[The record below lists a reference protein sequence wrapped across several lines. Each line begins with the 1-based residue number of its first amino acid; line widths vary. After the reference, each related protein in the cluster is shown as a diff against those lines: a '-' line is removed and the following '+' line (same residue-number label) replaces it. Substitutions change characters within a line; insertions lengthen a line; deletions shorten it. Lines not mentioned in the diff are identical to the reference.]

1 MRKKEQHAPDGSR
14 KDAPAARDRRR
25 EQAPSDSRDEALVAR
40 AYGLFDEYIQAYAQE
55 WQRIDECERL
65 YRGEHWQTMAHEDGE
80 PTPVTPILH
89 STVESVAADI
99 VARAPQAII
108 EPESPMDTE
117 VARVIGA
124 LIRQNHDASDYR
136 SDYRRL
142 CHDLLVS
149 GYCVQE
155 VGYDPRAN
163 NGIGSAYIRY
173 VTAGTCCSTRRRTT
187 SPIAG
192 PFSKS
197 RRARYGRWT
206 SGTRT
211 MPGSLRAT
219 CTTCRR
225 TASWRLTAPRACSR
239 SSTGGANS
247 WPMAGMGATWCTW
260 RGWPGTSCSRTA
272 GRRNPRAI
280 LQAATIR
287 FSSPRCLRERAA
299 CWGWA
304 LRHLR
309 RTAEIC
315 RQAGPD
321 RAHQLGH
328 GQVQQA
334 AGHGGVRFRPGRPAR
349 LGQGGARRPAAG
361 RRDVVFHA
369 VAAAVYRGAGRPD
382 PRGHQAGERR
392 QRRVSRQRGRRRDLR
407 VGHPGAAGGVQQAR
421 AAGVRHAARD
431 VQKGRAHG
439 DRGGGASTTCCR
451 ARCRISTSA
460 ATSCR
465 GRLHRPCSRA

>member
-65 YRGEHWQTMAHEDGE
+65 YRGEHWQTMAHEEGE

-173 VTAGTCCSTRRRTT
+173 VDCRNMLFDPQADNIPDCRAIFKIQAR
-187 SPIAG
+187 PI
-192 PFSKS
+192 
-197 RRARYGRWT
+197 
-206 SGTRT
+206 RT
-211 MPGSLRAT
+211 MDERYPHYAGQFTSDVYDVQEDGIVAFD
-219 CTTCRR
+219 R
-225 TASWRLTAPRACSR
+225 TKSVLEIEYWWREFVAD
-239 SSTGGANS
+239 GGFGRYVVH
-247 WPMAGMGATWCTW
+247 MA
-260 RGWPGTSCSRTA
+260 R
-272 GRRNPRAI
+272 
-280 LQAATIR
+280 L
-287 FSSPRCLRERAA
+287 
-299 CWGWA
+299 
-304 LRHLR
+304 
-309 RTAEIC
+309 
-315 RQAGPD
+315 
-321 RAHQLGH
+321 
-328 GQVQQA
+328 
-334 AGHGGVRFRPGRPAR
+334 AGHKLLEDSRETKPEGYFASGDYPFFITTLFAR
-349 LGQGGARRPAAG
+349 KGSMLGLGLCDIFGEQQKYADKLDQIVLINSAMGKSNKLLVTEASGF
-361 RRDVVFHA
+361 D
-369 VAAAVYRGAGRPD
+369 PD
-382 PRGHQAGERR
+382 
-392 QRRVSRQRGRRRDLR
+392 DLR
-407 VGHPGAAGGVQQAR
+407 DWAKEVHVGQ
-421 AAGVRHAARD
+421 
-431 VQKGRAHG
+431 
-439 DRGGGASTTCCR
+439 
-451 ARCRISTSA
+451 
-460 ATSCR
+460 
-465 GRLHRPCSRA
+465 